1 MEKNKLCR
9 DLDFFFQ
16 ISHLLQ
22 NANELNLIPEYFH
35 GMVNSS

>member
-9 DLDFFFQ
+9 DLDFFFPNFTF
-16 ISHLLQ
+16 IT